1 MSNISEIPQPQLTWP
16 AWQVPVTEKP
26 RIESVQPPPF
36 CFRMWMSP
44 RAGGR
49 EGWEGQRGTQI
60 WLADNSFWNIKFS
73 HSEVFHLIAF
83 MLSSFHPGLLPRAM
97 RWRANATCKSS
108 INFSFIFL
116 DFFHFCLWDQ
126 EKENLLY
133 ITPMSHLFSWWGFPF
148 PSTLSLNRF
157 FPPLCS
163 YISLENTNWIKGEIA
178 RKTWSWVWTM
188 IKLPCNNQRTM

>member
-1 MSNISEIPQPQLTWP
+1 MWRSPEQEAGRAGKNRGELKCDLRTIPSEISGFHILRFFISSLWGF
-16 AWQVPVTEKP
+16 QVS
-26 RIESVQPPPF
+26 ISG
-36 CFRMWMSP
+36 SSL
-44 RAGGR
+44 
-49 EGWEGQRGTQI
+49 GQ
-60 WLADNSFWNIKFS
+60 W
-73 HSEVFHLIAF
+73 
-83 MLSSFHPGLLPRAM
+83 
-97 RWRANATCKSS
+97 ANAGSCKSS
-108 INFSFIFL
+108 IHFPFIFL
-116 DFFHFCLWDQ
+116 DFLHFCLQDQ

-133 ITPMSHLFSWWGFPF
+133 ITPMSHLFFFLDEVFPF